1 MKDPRVE
8 TVAKILV
15 DYSVEVRPNQL
26 VMISGAPEG
35 APLILA
41 VYQRVLERGANPFL
55 WVGQQGIEWTMFGL
69 EGAEELLYAYASDA
83 QLDYVP
89 PFMSDIIEQI
99 DASISIWADVNTRH
113 FTKADPVKQSR
124 RAVAMRPLDNRFTER
139 AAKKELRWTLTL
151 YPTQAFAQDAEMSLR
166 EFEDFV
172 YNGCLVHEP
181 DPISAWRRVSEEQQ
195 RIVDWLNKARQIH
208 IVGPDTDLKLE
219 VAGRNWRNCD
229 GHGNFPDGEIYTG
242 PIEDSVNGYIR
253 YTYPT
258 CNFGREVEDI
268 RLQFKDGQVI
278 KATTA
283 KNEQF
288 LLKMLETDEGAR
300 YVGEFAFGTNF
311 GIQEYTK
318 NMLLDEKIGG
328 TIHLALGEGYPESGS
343 KNKSAIHWDMVCD
356 LRNGGEVRVDETL
369 FLKDG
374 KILI

>member
-41 VYQRVLERGANPFL
+41 VYQKVLERGANPFL

-113 FTKADPVKQSR
+113 FTKADPAKQSR

-139 AAKKELRWTLTL
+139 ATKKELRWTLTL

-181 DPISAWRRVSEEQQ
+181 DPIRAWRRVSEEQQ

-219 VAGRNWRNCD
+219 VKGRKWVNCD
-229 GHGNFPDGEIYTG
+229 GHGNFPDGEIATS
-242 PIEDSVNGYIR
+242 PVEDSANGYIR
-253 YTYPT
+253 FSYPAIYLGQEIKDIELW
-258 CNFGREVEDI
+258 FEDG
-268 RLQFKDGQVI
+268 KVVKEKAGKGQD
-278 KATTA
+278 
-283 KNEQF
+283 
-288 LLKMLETDEGAR
+288 LLTKTLNTDDGAR
-300 YVGEFAFGTNF
+300 YLGEWGIGTNY
-311 GIQEYTK
+311 GIQRFTK
-318 NMLLDEKIGG
+318 NMLFDEKIGG
-328 TIHLALGEGYPESGS
+328 TIHLAVGAGLPETGGKNNSG
-343 KNKSAIHWDMVCD
+343 IHWDMLCD
-356 LRNGGEVRVDETL
+356 MKESEVRVDGEL
-369 FLKDG
+369 FYKDG
-374 KILI
+374 DFVI